1 MKLKQLQKIETFIEF
16 LKKEEDYKVILRY
29 IKCRLD
35 SIDGDDRDD
44 VPMAIF
50 ADDDEEEIEVL
61 ETSDGK
67 TYVEI
72 NLSL

>member
-35 SIDGDDRDD
+35 SGDDRDD
-44 VPMAIF
+44 VPMATF
-50 ADDDEEEIEVL
+50 ADDEEEIEVL

>member
-16 LKKEEDYKVILRY
+16 LKKEEDYKLILRY

-35 SIDGDDRDD
+35 SIDGDHRDD
-44 VPMAIF
+44 VPMATF
-50 ADDDEEEIEVL
+50 ASSDEEEIEVL